1 MADDVSG
8 LAAELNESAAR
19 SERDRNARV
28 DQAAAEH
35 ARRFADAELAAA
47 RLNDAA
53 REVARAASESMP
65 ETTTTKRF
73 MRSPKVVTAYR
84 SSFFLDHV
92 KLTPY
97 FEYHRVSIDVRD
109 GFAMRWNDPDA
120 RDRGGV
126 DIGPRSVDR
135 QSQQRRHA
143 SATTCEL
150 HGRARHTAE
159 HLSVAVTRDPCTSKP
174 TTQCRWRSTVCT
186 TAPRWFPCPIHSH
199 R

>member
-126 DIGPRSVDR
+126 TSVLALLTD
-135 QSQQRRHA
+135 SPSSAGMLQRLLA
-143 SATTCEL
+143 NFM
-150 HGRARHTAE
+150 AE
-159 HLSVAVTRDPCTSKP
+159 HGIRLNT
-174 TTQCRWRSTVCT
+174 
-186 TAPRWFPCPIHSH
+186 
-199 R
+199 